1 MKRLSDDKI
10 VKFDKK
16 NAEKLKQVTE
26 AETNNWGF
34 KLGKNGGIK
43 ANSLVNIEIILEKD
57 PLLKDTFQFND
68 FTTEIDVV
76 KPNRTLMFK
85 QGQLVDAYID
95 QITSYIEEN
104 SNYGV
109 LFDNKKIRSAL
120 TVVAMQH
127 HYNPILDYFDNAY
140 DNWDK
145 QGRLS
150 NVMTD
155 YLGVDP
161 SPITELITKL
171 FFVGAVAKAHNPK
184 TKFDFV
190 MDLVGGQ
197 GAGKTTFLQ
206 KIAPLGYYTDQ
217 FSTFDNKDDYAVMR
231 RALIINDD
239 EMTATNSASFEVLK
253 KFITLQEFE
262 YRKPYGHQAE
272 RFDKNFVMARTT
284 NELYYLKDKTGE
296 RRFLPLHVSKLRQK
310 YHPVTDLKPD
320 YVQQLWGE
328 AMYLYKDTDFSF
340 ALTNRQE
347 EELNEH
353 RKSFMYTD
361 ELEDKI
367 DEVLANQFAGEKFIP
382 NDTLNLAVAPGIDLV
397 KNRKVAN
404 QISNIMV
411 NRFGFRKCFR
421 KIDGKSKR
429 GYAKT
434 RLDTV
439 KIPLA

>member
-1 MKRLSDDKI
+1 MKLVSDKI

-16 NAEKLKQVTE
+16 SADKLKHLNDQE
-26 AETNNWGF
+26 NDSWPF
-34 KLGKNGGIK
+34 KYDKYGKIK
-43 ANSLVNIEIILEKD
+43 ANSLVNIEVILENDK
-57 PLLKDTFQFND
+57 LLKDTFRFNE

-76 KPNRTLMFK
+76 KPNQELLFK
-85 QGQLVDAYID
+85 VGQLVDAYVD
-95 QITSYIEEN
+95 QIASYIEN
-104 SNYGV
+104 NKNYGV
-109 LFDNKKIRSAL
+109 LFDNKKIRSAI
-120 TVVAMQH
+120 TVVAMRH
-127 HYNPILDYFDNAY
+127 RYNPVLDYFNEAY
-140 DNWDK
+140 QHWDK
-145 QGRLS
+145 QSRLDT
-150 NVMTD
+150 VMAD
-155 YLGVDP
+155 YLGVI
-161 SPITELITKL
+161 STPITRLITKL

-190 MDLVGGQ
+190 LDLVGGQ

-239 EMTATNSASFEVLK
+239 EMTATNAASFEVLK

-262 YRKPYGHQAE
+262 YRKPYGHQTE

-296 RRFLPLHVSKLRQK
+296 RRFLPLLVSKERQK

-320 YVQQLWGE
+320 YIQQLWGE
-328 AMYLYKDTDFSF
+328 AMYLYKDTDFNF
-340 ALTNRQE
+340 ALTSEQE

-353 RKSFMYTD
+353 RQSFMYTD

-367 DEVLANQFAGEKFIP
+367 DEALSNQFKGRDFIT
-382 NDTLNLAVAPGIDLV
+382 NDELSLAVAPGIDLV

-411 NRFGFRKCFR
+411 NRFWFRKSR
-421 KIDGKSKR
+421 KKFNGEVKR
-429 GYAKT
+429 GFKKVNSGE
-434 RLDTV
+434 R
-439 KIPLA
+439 

>member
-1 MKRLSDDKI
+1 MNDDKI

-16 NAEKLKQVTE
+16 NAEKLKQVTN
-26 AETNNWGF
+26 AESNDWGF
-34 KLGKNGGIK
+34 KFSKGGGSK
-43 ANSLVNIEIILEKD
+43 VNSIVNIEIILEND
-57 PLLKDTFQFND
+57 PLLKDTFRFND

-76 KPNRTLMFK
+76 KPNQQLMFK

-95 QITSYIEEN
+95 QIASYIEDN
-104 SNYGV
+104 PSYGV

-120 TVVAMQH
+120 TVVAMKH
-127 HYNPILDYFDNAY
+127 HYNPILDYFDKAY
-140 DNWDK
+140 QDWDH
-145 QGRLS
+145 QDRMS
-150 NVMTD
+150 TVMTD

-161 SPITELITKL
+161 SPITTLITKL

-190 MDLVGGQ
+190 LDLVGGQ

-272 RFDKNFVMARTT
+272 RFSKNFVMARTT

-310 YHPVTDLKPD
+310 HHPVTDLKPD
-320 YVQQLWGE
+320 YVEQLWGE
-328 AMYLYKDTDFSF
+328 AMYIYKDTDFSF
-340 ALTNRQE
+340 ALTSKQERQ
-347 EELNEH
+347 LNKH
-353 RKSFMYTD
+353 RESFMYTD
-361 ELEDKI
+361 EFEDKI
-367 DEVLANQFAGEKFIP
+367 DEALANQFAGQDFIA
-382 NDTLNLAVAPGIDLV
+382 NDTLDLAVAPGIDLV
-397 KNRKVAN
+397 RNRKVAN

-421 KIDGKSKR
+421 KVNGKTKR
-429 GYAKT
+429 GYGKT
-434 RLDTV
+434 R
-439 KIPLA
+439 

>member
-16 NAEKLKQVTE
+16 SADKLKHLTDQE
-26 AETNNWGF
+26 DNNWNF
-34 KLGKNGGIK
+34 KLDKNGHIK
-43 ANSLVNIEIILEKD
+43 VNSLVNIEKILEKD
-57 PLLKDTFQFND
+57 PILKDTFRFNE

-76 KPNRTLMFK
+76 KPNKELMFK
-85 QGQLVDAYID
+85 VGQLVDAYVD
-95 QITSYIEEN
+95 QIASYIEN
-104 SNYGV
+104 NQKYGV
-109 LFDNKKIRSAL
+109 LFDNKKIRSAI
-120 TVVAMQH
+120 TVVAMRH
-127 HYNPILDYFDNAY
+127 RYNPVIDYFDDAY
-140 DNWDK
+140 KSWDHK
-145 QGRLS
+145 ERL
-150 NVMTD
+150 NHIMGD
-155 YLGVDP
+155 YLGVEET
-161 SPITELITKL
+161 SITQLITKL

-190 MDLVGGQ
+190 LDLVGGQ

-239 EMTATNSASFEVLK
+239 EMTATNNASFEILK

-296 RRFLPLHVSKLRQK
+296 RRFLPLHVSKSRQK
-310 YHPVTDLKPD
+310 HHPVTDLTDD
-320 YVQQLWGE
+320 YVKQCWGE
-328 AMYLYKDTDFSF
+328 AMQLYKDGFSF
-340 ALTNRQE
+340 ALTNEQE
-347 EELNEH
+347 EELDEH
-353 RKSFMYTD
+353 RQSFMYTD

-367 DEVLANQFAGEKFIP
+367 DEALNNQFRDKDFIT
-382 NDTLNLAVAPGIDLV
+382 NEALSLAVAPGIDLV
-397 KNRKVAN
+397 KNRKIGN

-411 NRFGFRKCFR
+411 NRFGFRK
-421 KIDGKSKR
+421 KSKKFNGEAKR
-429 GYAKT
+429 GYA
-434 RLDTV
+434 RLR
-439 KIPLA
+439 